1 MQTKNLA
8 GVQQHENNMYSYQ
21 VEVFNCL
28 FIFFSGVPSVGSI
41 MNNIKSQ
48 KYYFDSIAVKII
60 ASQIG
65 SRVFITAVLVTFSED
80 CVYLFLVMLR
90 CILSHV
96 E

>member
-1 MQTKNLA
+1 
-8 GVQQHENNMYSYQ
+8 
-21 VEVFNCL
+21 
-28 FIFFSGVPSVGSI
+28 